1 MSMLSPSCARCCG
14 QFVTKR
20 TAPQVIPLTLMLMMP
35 KTITLMS
42 KLLCCVCLFNACPLL
57 TCLLLQPATSC
68 ATAYSTSSC
77 ATSCPCPAAAPPRSR
92 PGRYVSHHRTTPSP
106 PPSFFGQVGLSSIT
120 GPPSSLFRWQ
130 PPPTGGWLYDEST
143 SLGAPPN
150 AYQVQALAHAFSL
163 ALRQEQLLNERYTC
177 FWRLRPD
184 GIVNVEVGAY
194 DGMICNADTAVF
206 HGHMEQGVARVLTD
220 FM

>member
-1 MSMLSPSCARCCG
+1 MLSPSCARCCG
-14 QFVTKR
+14 QCVTKR
-20 TAPQVIPLTLMLMMP
+20 TAPQAMPLTLMLMMT

-42 KLLCCVCLFNACPLL
+42 EHSCCVCLCDTFPLV

-68 ATAYSTSSC
+68 AIAYSTLSC
-77 ATSCPCPAAAPPRSR
+77 VTSCPCLAAAPRPST
-92 PGRYVSHHRTTPSP
+92 PGRYVSHHRTTRSL
-106 PPSFFGQVGLSSIT
+106 PPSFFGQVGLSSIS

-184 GIVNVEVGAY
+184 GILNVGMATDEA
-194 DGMICNADTAVF
+194 DMICNADTAVF
-206 HGHMEQGVARVLTD
+206 HGHTEQGVARVLTD